1 MNSGAL
7 YKRCFCKN
15 SDGKLVG
22 ASCPKLK
29 RTPGHGSWTLQLEVN
44 TDAAGERVHLRR
56 AGFETKDKAAATLK
70 KIKDLLEVAADADEP
85 GRARHQI
92 AQLIKPLL
100 REGAVLPSTDELRAK
115 IKLATPLDED
125 PLLADFLR
133 TWLQERRSIWAEA
146 TLRNYSLYVETYL
159 VPTLGHIRL
168 SRLRVGQVQEAF
180 TQYAQAATEAEER
193 NTLRKELTQV
203 AKDLRAA
210 GDHAGARLA
219 RAQRTQLGNFEP
231 VPGPV
236 TFNRIRAAL
245 RAALNCARKRYPTL
259 INVASLIELPH
270 ARKAIAMLWTE
281 PRVRE
286 WQRTGA
292 TPSTVM
298 VWTAAQ
304 GRQFIKRTRAH
315 PVGHMATLVMC
326 VGTRRGESIAVC
338 WVDLDFAT
346 GGLTICKQ
354 VVQYGR
360 QITVAPVKTEAGERT
375 VFLPRAVLV
384 DLARLRKQQQAFY
397 AEMGWQWHDALPI
410 FQDPDGG
417 HLKPEWVLDQ
427 FRLLTKEA
435 DLPPIRFHDLRHMA
449 ATLAR
454 SAGAAMKDVSAM
466 LGHASE
472 SITSDLYTTV
482 TDEVLRSVSD
492 GIADQLAL
500 NNTDDTTDSNHW

>member
-15 SDGKLVG
+15 DDGNLLG
-22 ASCPKLK
+22 TGCPKLK
-29 RTPGHGSWTLQLEVN
+29 RHPGHGSWALQLEVN
-44 TDAAGERVHLRR
+44 TDAVAERVHLRR

-70 KIKDLLEVAADADEP
+70 KIKDLLEVADEADEP
-85 GRARHQI
+85 GQARYQI
-92 AQLIKPLL
+92 SQLIKPLL
-100 REGAVLPSTDELRAK
+100 RDGAALPNIDELRAK

-125 PLLADFLR
+125 PLLTEFLR
-133 TWLQERRSIWAEA
+133 TWLTERRGIWAEA
-146 TLRNYSLYVETYL
+146 THRNYTLYAENYL
-159 VPTLGHIRL
+159 IPHLGHIRL
-168 SRLRVGQVQEAF
+168 SRLRLGQVQEAF
-180 TQYAQAATEAEER
+180 NRYATAAHEAEER
-193 NTLRKELTQV
+193 NALRKELTQT
-203 AKDLRAA
+203 AADLRAA
-210 GDHAGARLA
+210 GDTTGARLA
-219 RAQRTQLGNFEP
+219 RAQRKQLGAFEP

-236 TFNRIRAAL
+236 TFNRIRACL

-270 ARKAIAMLWTE
+270 ARKATAMLWTE

-292 TPSTVM
+292 IPSSVM

-304 GRQFIKRTRAH
+304 GKQFIARAQAH
-315 PVGHMATLVMC
+315 PVGHMAKLVMC
-326 VGTRRGESIAVC
+326 VGTRRGETIAVC

-354 VVQYGR
+354 VVQHGK
-360 QITVAPVKTEAGERT
+360 QISIVPVKTEAGERT

-384 DLARLRKQQQAFY
+384 DLARLRKKQQAFY
-397 AEMGWQWHDALPI
+397 AEMGWTWHDGLPI
-410 FQDPDGG
+410 FQDTDGG

-427 FRLLTKEA
+427 FRLLAKEA
-435 DLPPIRFHDLRHMA
+435 GLPPIRFHALRHMA

-500 NNTDDTTDSNHW
+500 NDTHGYTTHEPE

>member
-29 RTPGHGSWTLQLEVN
+29 RTPGHGSWALQLEVD
-44 TDAAGERVHLRR
+44 TDAVPERVHLRR
-56 AGFETKDKAAATLK
+56 AGFDTKDKAAATLK
-70 KIKDLLEVAADADEP
+70 KIKDLLEVADDADEP

-92 AQLIKPLL
+92 ALLIKPLL
-100 REGAVLPSTDELRAK
+100 REGAALPDPAELRAK
-115 IKLATPLDED
+115 IRLATPLDED

-133 TWLQERRSIWAEA
+133 TWLKERRGIWAEA
-146 TLRNYSLYVETYL
+146 THRNYSLYVETYL
-159 VPTLGHIRL
+159 IPTLGHIRL

-180 TQYAQAATEAEER
+180 TQYAEAAKEAEER
-193 NTLRKELTQV
+193 NSLRRALTQQ

-219 RAQRTQLGNFEP
+219 RTQRRDLGAFEP

-270 ARKAIAMLWTE
+270 ARRAIAMLWTD

-286 WQRTGA
+286 WQRTG
-292 TPSTVM
+292 TVPSTVM
-298 VWTAAQ
+298 VWTATQ
-304 GRQFIKRTRAH
+304 GRQFIKRAQAH
-315 PVGHMATLVMC
+315 PVGHMAKLVMC
-326 VGTRRGESIAVC
+326 VGTRRGETIAVC
-338 WVDLDFAT
+338 WVDLDFTT
-346 GGLTICKQ
+346 GALTINKQ
-354 VVQYGR
+354 IVQHGKH
-360 QITVAPVKTEAGERT
+360 ITVAPVKTEAGERT

-384 DLARLRKQQQAFY
+384 DLARLRKKQQAFY
-397 AEMGWQWHDALPI
+397 TEMGWEWHDALPI

-427 FRLLTKEA
+427 FRLLAKEA

-472 SITSDLYTTV
+472 TITSDLYTTV

-500 NNTDDTTDSNHW
+500 NHPDDETNP